1 MESLINKFHPVSTA
15 TTDTAIN
22 AKALEL
28 SVSEM
33 KAKRHM
39 GMSVEQVLECSF
51 VFNIIYTK
59 HSA

>member
-1 MESLINKFHPVSTA
+1 LNNKFPLVSTV
-15 TTDTAIN
+15 TTDTVIN
-22 AKALEL
+22 AKTLKL

-39 GMSVEQVLECSF
+39 GMSVEQVLKCPF
-51 VFNIIYTK
+51 VLHIIYTN